1 MKQLISM
8 QKEMQKQM
16 ATVVSVPFNKE
27 SRRLETSLG
36 RNMERVVKA
45 NADALWAR
53 FQEEN
58 AKHEKLERDRTQQ
71 ITNLITNSVN
81 KDLPAMLEK
90 TIKKEIA
97 AIGPSVVR
105 AVTPIIEKSI
115 SVAITESF
123 QV

>member
-1 MKQLISM
+1 M

-36 RNMERVVKA
+36 RNMEKVVKA

-58 AKHEKLERDRTQQ
+58 AKHEKLERDRAQQ

-105 AVTPIIEKSI
+105 SLTPIIEKSI
-115 SVAITESF
+115 PVAITESF